1 MEEFKEIN
9 RWLFI
14 NDDAKEEI
22 INKDIF
28 EKVLKNIKK
37 LKNIDTTNV
46 EPAFFP
52 YEMKKTFMWD
62 DNKNKTINREI
73 FAKNTITK
81 NDYVVVKMEKNNDE

>member
-62 DNKNKTINREI
+62 DNKNKTINQEI